1 MSYNPQRKPVVAVAR
16 ELVSHGGIQADLGQD
31 TARYY
36 STDLREE
43 EDVNSSFRKIRHE
56 LGSVQVLVYNAGAR
70 RVNGRSILDTTAEE
84 FESFT
89 KINLLGAFWSTNLSP
104 GKSVLRALAQI
115 VTREYQSHGIHAAH
129 VIVDGGVDGKLIGG
143 VRRLWE
149 RAGDEKLGDVEAHFM
164 QPVDLARIY

>member
-16 ELVSHGGIQADLGQD
+16 ELVSHGFVTIQRGIQADLGQD

-89 KINLLGAFWSTNLSP
+89 KINLLGAFWST
-104 GKSVLRALAQI
+104 KCVLPDMLEAGRGGQSSIRGRRARGAAYLA
-115 VTREYQSHGIHAAH
+115 
-129 VIVDGGVDGKLIGG
+129 
-143 VRRLWE
+143 
-149 RAGDEKLGDVEAHFM
+149 
-164 QPVDLARIY
+164 